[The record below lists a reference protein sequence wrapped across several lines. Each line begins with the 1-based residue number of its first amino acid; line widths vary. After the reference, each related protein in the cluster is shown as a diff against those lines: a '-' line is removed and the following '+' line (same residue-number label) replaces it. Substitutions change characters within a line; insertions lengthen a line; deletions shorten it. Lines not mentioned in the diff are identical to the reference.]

1 METEKTLI
9 LHFKKSNGNAFSFN
23 VGYPK
28 DDLKSQDIKALA
40 AYIITNKMFVFKDN
54 VTVSSFEKA
63 EMEEVNT
70 SPVSLEA

>member
-28 DDLKSQDIKALA
+28 EDLQNQDIKDLA
-40 AYIITNKMFVFKDN
+40 AYIITNKMFVFKDS

-63 EMEEVNT
+63 EMQEVNKT
-70 SPVSLEA
+70 PIALES